1 MGQIIACGNLKGGT
15 GKSTIAIN
23 VACALAGRGHTVI
36 VLDVDPQG
44 TSSRW
49 TRRGLL
55 PVWAEAAP
63 PVDLHGRGRW
73 QSRAIELAGTFDL
86 VVLDLP
92 PLVGPALAGASMISD
107 LVLVPITPSGVDV
120 QPTAEALRIL
130 RRARESRG
138 GHKPKGLLVPNKV
151 DDRGHYD
158 EATQQA
164 FDNLPERWSP
174 PISQDTA
181 HVNAFAAGAW
191 VGSYAPGAGAAEE
204 IEALMEVVE
213 ALLGDLA
220 TMASAGAPRDRAPAP
235 QAPIPA

>member
-1 MGQIIACGNLKGGT
+1 MGQVIACGNLKGGT
-15 GKSTIAIN
+15 GKSTIAVN

-44 TSSRW
+44 TSRRW
-49 TRRGLL
+49 AGRGLL

-63 PVDLHGRGRW
+63 PVGLHGRARW
-73 QSRAIELAGTFDL
+73 PARAMELAGTFDL
-86 VVLDLP
+86 VMLDLP
-92 PLVGPALAGASMISD
+92 PLVGPALAGASMIAD

-130 RRARESRG
+130 RTARESRG

-158 EATQQA
+158 EATRQA
-164 FDNLPERWSP
+164 FDSLPERWSP

-191 VGSYAPGAGAAEE
+191 VGSHAPGSGAADE
-204 IEALMEVVE
+204 IEALTNVI
-213 ALLGDLA
+213 ASLLGDLA
-220 TMASAGAPRDRAPAP
+220 RMPSAVTPRDRAPAP
-235 QAPIPA
+235 HAPVPA